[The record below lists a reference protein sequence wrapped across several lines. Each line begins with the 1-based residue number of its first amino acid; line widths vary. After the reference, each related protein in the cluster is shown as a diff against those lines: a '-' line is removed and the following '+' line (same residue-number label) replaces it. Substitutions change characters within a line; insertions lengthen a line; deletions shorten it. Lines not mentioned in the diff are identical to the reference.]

1 MTTTR
6 STATPNQK
14 TEPVISQLPNERSAR
29 RNHIRKVL
37 TDLGA
42 GPSMTRDEEIRRI
55 WREAEQAG
63 R

>member
-1 MTTTR
+1 M
-6 STATPNQK
+6 
-14 TEPVISQLPNERSAR
+14 ISQLPNERSAR